1 MTDAVKIPEAVSPI
15 EAANLNAVSGIRHG
29 FFTRAGGVS
38 EGLYAGLNCG
48 VGSKDETVQVLEN
61 RARVARHLGAASP
74 DVVTLYQ
81 VHSATALAVEQA
93 IPRDALPKADAV
105 VTRTRGLAIGVLT
118 ADCTPVLFADGQA
131 GVVGAAHAGW
141 RGAAAGVLEAAIAA
155 MEDLGADRA
164 WIAAAIGPTIN
175 QAAYEVGADF
185 EAAVAAEDPESLG
198 FFAPMGP
205 NLKAHFDLPGYVEA
219 RLSRAGI
226 KNIERQSLCT
236 YDHESLLFSFR
247 RATHRGEPD
256 YGRQISAIV
265 VT

>member
-1 MTDAVKIPEAVSPI
+1 MTEAVKISEEVRPI
-15 EAANLNAVSGIRHG
+15 EAANLNAVSRIRHG
-29 FFTRAGGVS
+29 FFTRAGGTS

-48 VGSKDETVQVLEN
+48 AGSKDDTARVLEN
-61 RARVARHLGAASP
+61 RARVARYLRAASP

-81 VHSATALAVEQA
+81 VHSATALAVDQA
-93 IPRDALPKADAV
+93 IPRDALPRADAV

-118 ADCTPVLFADGQA
+118 ADCTPVLLADGQA

-155 MEDLGADRA
+155 MEQLGADRGR
-164 WIAAAIGPTIN
+164 IAAAIGPTIN

-185 EAAVAAEDPESLG
+185 EAAVAAEDAESLG
-198 FFAPMGP
+198 FFTPMGS
-205 NLKAHFDLPGYVEA
+205 NLKAHFDLPGYVQA
-219 RLSRAGI
+219 RLNRAGI
-226 KNIERQSLCT
+226 KNIERQTLCT

-247 RATHRGEPD
+247 RATHRAEPD